1 MARRLIARLERSRH
15 RGDVRARLR
24 ELQTIKDH
32 AVNELSFFG
41 R

>member
-1 MARRLIARLERSRH
+1 MARRLIPALERLFS

-24 ELQTIKDH
+24 ELDSIKDH
-32 AVNELSFFG
+32 TLNEQIFFT